1 MDTKGFCTQYND
13 SDLQKPLEK
22 TLSDTQAFLT
32 QAFCTEGY
40 YSSKDSYT
48 TLCKPYYAFC
58 EYLTKA
64 FCKSYAKT
72 TTTDKAFYMIF
83 LSVKEGVRK
92 GDSQL

>member
-1 MDTKGFCTQYND
+1 M
-13 SDLQKPLEK
+13 

-48 TLCKPYYAFC
+48 TLCKPYCAFC

-72 TTTDKAFYMIF
+72 TTTDQAFYVIF
-83 LSVKEGVRK
+83 LSVKEGVR
-92 GDSQL
+92 